1 MKQLKKKLLTLVLS
15 LVMVLGMA
23 VPVLADDTATANST
37 PASVTVSFE
46 FNDVTFDGDNYDNDK
61 VDSISTTVVTTTDA
75 TLYDTVV
82 KALSQ
87 LNISESDYVF
97 KTVMDF
103 YDTSKTH
110 KALDSI
116 TYQDVTYATDS
127 THNTANYYLGAGWT
141 YDGSYSNNGFVTSTK
156 YNSYNY
162 LDSNTVT
169 GTSANIKL
177 TYGGYKYSK
186 S

>member
-23 VPVLADDTATANST
+23 VPVLADDTTTSTSTAAT
-37 PASVTVSFE
+37 VTVTFM
-46 FNDVTFDGDNYDNDK
+46 FNDVTFDGDSYTNTFVKNL
-61 VDSISTTVVTTTDA
+61 TTRVKTTTDA

-82 KALSQ
+82 TALSQ
-87 LNISESDYVF
+87 LKFSESDYVF
-97 KTVMDF
+97 KTVTDY

-110 KALDSI
+110 EALDSI
-116 TYQDVTYATDS
+116 TYQNVTYATE
-127 THNTANYYLGAGWT
+127 THDTTNYYLGAGWT
-141 YDGSYSNNGFVTSTK
+141 YTGTYGSSGVS
-156 YNSYNY
+156 YNTYNY
-162 LDSNTVT
+162 LDSNTVA
-169 GTSANIKL
+169 GTPANITL